1 MEACEAIEVVALL
14 KRFSV
19 CCEQLELDSRIQQS
33 AFETFRRLAADGGL
47 ASSGDEAQ
55 EWLCCAV
62 YSELQLAK
70 IQDINT
76 EFEATGNRCWN
87 LSLTR
92 LLRSFK
98 VNGSVFLSRMEHW
111 NWLAQ
116 NKKVFQLEV
125 EELRHRFSVTLILLQ
140 HYKRI
145 FQSLF
150 SQPSNEGDA
159 DALALY
165 HSVYEFGWLLFL
177 VVRNELPGF
186 ATENLVNGCQVLV
199 CSMDLLYVNMLE
211 VQNSAI
217 IRTDFPGL
225 PSMWG
230 TKDFDIEILNKYSAL
245 QAIGALVPQL
255 PEKGVQ
261 QMKNAFFQKALMV
274 LFMDQ
279 TLLGNDSHMR
289 EIVKEGMLDINLATL
304 NRKYSSHVADIGEMD
319 ERVMLSPQDA
329 KERTKAS
336 KSSQRPVSQS
346 NSSSSSPY
354 KKLLDHKLPQSL
366 PSIILPIIKALGKG
380 ENYDTIVYS
389 MEKLIFK
396 LGHTF
401 STAVKDHMMEQVADE
416 RFHLARGLFYKFLQ
430 KIVASELA
438 QKPQLKLGNLLKQ
451 CTLTTALI
459 ACCLE
464 LALHIHDEHVDKL
477 RFPFVLDCY
486 SLNAYDFQKILE
498 IVVRHDD
505 NLLGKELVRHLHTLE
520 DKCLGTLI
528 FRANSHLWR
537 NLGKNDRLPSYQEV
551 QTKAE
556 DKENPS
562 TGAGICLRK
571 FYALAHRRLV
581 GLCKRLSLVDAY
593 PRIWHLAEH
602 SFTLRGSKLLR
613 QRNLDLLLL
622 CAIHLHARL
631 EDLRL
636 TFSEII
642 QEYRR
647 QPHAESSIYRQVS
660 LGNGQTADII
670 RFYNTT
676 YVRSMSHFGL
686 HLRCDQSSPAK
697 SLADSIKNV
706 TVLHKG
712 SPYEL
717 RIRGNISL
725 SLPPPPKICLSGSC
739 SSVDLTES
747 IGSPLAITK
756 KENLNL
762 KRSVSSN
769 EIHGDKP
776 NILRRRCVP
785 ASIDPNK
792 FH

>member
-1 MEACEAIEVVALL
+1 MEACETREVVALL

-19 CCEQLELDSRIQQS
+19 SCEQLELDSQIQQS
-33 AFETFRRLAADGGL
+33 AFETYRSLAVDGGL

-70 IQDINT
+70 MRDIKT
-76 EFEATGNRCWN
+76 EVEGTGNHCWN

-98 VNGSVFLSRMEHW
+98 VNGSVFLRRMEHW

-125 EELRHRFSVTLILLQ
+125 EELRRRFSVTLILLQ

-145 FQSLF
+145 FHCLF
-150 SQPSNEGDA
+150 SQPSDGADA

-165 HSVYEFGWLLFL
+165 HSLYEFGWLLFL

-199 CSMDLLYVNMLE
+199 CTMDLLYVNMLE
-211 VQNSAI
+211 VPNSAI
-217 IRTDFPGL
+217 IRRDFPGL
-225 PSMWG
+225 PSMWD
-230 TKDFDIEILNKYSAL
+230 TKDFDSESLNKYSSL
-245 QAIGALVPQL
+245 QAIGGLVPQL
-255 PEKGVQ
+255 PERGVQ
-261 QMKNAFFQKALMV
+261 QMKNAFFHKALMA

-279 TLLGNDSHMR
+279 TLLGNDTYMR
-289 EIVKEGMLDINLATL
+289 EIVKEGMLDVNLATL

-319 ERVMLSPQDA
+319 ERVMLSCQDA
-329 KERTKAS
+329 KERNKDS
-336 KSSQRPVSQS
+336 KSSARPVSQS
-346 NSSSSSPY
+346 SSSYSSPY

-366 PSIILPIIKALGKG
+366 PPIIKALGEG
-380 ENYDTIVYS
+380 ENYDTIVHPVEQLLL
-389 MEKLIFK
+389 M

-401 STAVKDHMMEQVADE
+401 TTAVKDHMNEKVAEE
-416 RFHLARGLFYKFLQ
+416 RFNLATGLFYKFLQ
-430 KIVASELA
+430 KIVASELVL
-438 QKPQLKLGNLLKQ
+438 KPQLKLGSLLKQ
-451 CTLTTALI
+451 STMTTALI

-464 LALHIHDEHVDKL
+464 LALHIHDEHVDEV

-486 SLNAYDFQKILE
+486 SLNGYDFQKILE
-498 IVVRHDD
+498 LVVRHEEG
-505 NLLGKELVRHLHTLE
+505 LLGRELIRHLHMVE
-520 DKCLGTLI
+520 EKCLGTLI
-528 FRANSHLWR
+528 FRANSPLWR
-537 NLGKNDRLPSYQEV
+537 NLGKNDRLPSYQDV
-551 QTKAE
+551 QTQAE

-593 PRIWHLAEH
+593 ARIWHLADY
-602 SFTLRGSKLLR
+602 SFTIKGSELLR

-642 QEYRR
+642 LEYRR
-647 QPHAESSIYRQVS
+647 QPHAQSSVYRQVT
-660 LGNGQTADII
+660 LGNGQTSDII
-670 RFYNTT
+670 HFYNTT
-676 YVRSMSHFGL
+676 YVRSMARYGL
-686 HLRCDQSSPAK
+686 HLRCGQSSPEK
-697 SLADSIKNV
+697 SLTNV
-706 TVLHKG
+706 TVLHEA
-712 SPYEL
+712 SHNEL
-717 RIRGNISL
+717 RMRGNISV
-725 SLPPPPKICLSGSC
+725 SSPPPPKICLSGSC
-739 SSVDLTES
+739 SSVDLAES
-747 IGSPLAITK
+747 IGSPIAVTN
-756 KENLNL
+756 EGNLNM

-769 EIHGDKP
+769 EIHADKQP
-776 NILRRRCVP
+776 NILRRRTCL
-785 ASIDPNK
+785 
-792 FH
+792 H